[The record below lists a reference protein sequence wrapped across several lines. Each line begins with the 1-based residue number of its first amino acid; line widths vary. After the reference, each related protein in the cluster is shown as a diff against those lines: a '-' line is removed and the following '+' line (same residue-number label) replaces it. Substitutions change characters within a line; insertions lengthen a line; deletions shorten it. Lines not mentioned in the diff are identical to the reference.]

1 MCWAGKW
8 GKQQLEI
15 GRLGGVQYVSLIVAK
30 DCLQYVM
37 HEIMHGIGFWHEQQ
51 REDRDQYVNVFYEN
65 LIASKKFKLEFVRLF
80 DKAFDSVISDQ
91 HEVSYNKRPTA
102 TGLANNLNTPYD
114 YSKSN

>member
-1 MCWAGKW
+1 ME
-8 GKQQLEI
+8 QQLEI
-15 GRLGGVQYVSLIVAK
+15 GRLGGVQYVSLIVAL

-65 LIASKKFKLEFVRLF
+65 LIADV
-80 DKAFDSVISDQ
+80 
-91 HEVSYNKRPTA
+91 HNVSYGIRSTA